1 VICLDTNVLVRF
13 LVEDDEQ
20 QSAEASRLIE
30 RAAESAKPLFVP
42 QIVLCELV
50 WVLSYAYRRRRE
62 EIVEVLQQLRRAAQ
76 LVIEA
81 PDQVQR
87 AIESYAAG
95 AGDFADYL
103 INERAVAHG
112 CTTVATLDRAL
123 YSDKRFSPPV
133 AG

>member
-20 QSAEASRLIE
+20 QTAAASRLIE
-30 RAAESAKPLFVP
+30 RAAESARPLFVP

-76 LVIEA
+76 LVIEV

-103 INERAVAHG
+103 IAERAVAHG
-112 CTTVATLDRAL
+112 CTTVATFDRAL